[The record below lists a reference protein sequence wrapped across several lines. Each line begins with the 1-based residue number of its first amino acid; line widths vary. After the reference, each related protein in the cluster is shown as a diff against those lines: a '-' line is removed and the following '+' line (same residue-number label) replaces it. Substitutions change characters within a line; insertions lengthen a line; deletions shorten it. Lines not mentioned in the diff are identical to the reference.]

1 MVFRIKYVSHPHVG
15 DKWCIYPCYDFTH
28 GLCDSLENI
37 THSLCTLEFEIRR
50 DLYYWILEECEVFRP
65 QVWEYSRMN
74 LSNTVISKRKLM
86 QLVVDKH
93 VQGWDDPRLPTI
105 MGLRRKGYTATAI
118 NRFCD
123 LMSVTRRGN
132 ENFVNISLL
141 ENCLRQELDITS
153 DRAMGVVDPV
163 VLRLTNLTGPLVF
176 QAPLQPKNTVKG
188 NYQVT
193 LTPTVYVERK
203 DIKDNDKEQFG
214 ILEGRHVGLKY
225 AGQVLIKEII
235 RKEGKVVEVVGEH
248 VGQRTEKAKGF
259 MHWISPVDSIDCTLR
274 LFDNII
280 SAYNPNESKNL
291 IDIINPN
298 SLTLIKN
305 AKVNKAAV

>member
-1 MVFRIKYVSHPHVG
+1 MRMGMYKEGEVMLRLKIDYASKNTTLRDPVVYRIKYVSHPHVG

-50 DLYYWILEECEVFRP
+50 DLYYWILEECEVYRP

-86 QLVVDKH
+86 QLVVEKH
-93 VQGWDDPRLPTI
+93 VTGWDDPRLPTI

-132 ENFVNISLL
+132 ENFVNISIL

-153 DRAMGVVDPV
+153 NRAMGVLDPV
-163 VLRLTNLTGPLVF
+163 PLTLTNITETLVF
-176 QAPLQPKNTVKG
+176 DAP
-188 NYQVT
+188 
-193 LTPTVYVERK
+193 
-203 DIKDNDKEQFG
+203 I
-214 ILEGRHVGLKY
+214 
-225 AGQVLIKEII
+225 
-235 RKEGKVVEVVGEH
+235 
-248 VGQRTEKAKGF
+248 
-259 MHWISPVDSIDCTLR
+259 
-274 LFDNII
+274 
-280 SAYNPNESKNL
+280 
-291 IDIINPN
+291 
-298 SLTLIKN
+298 
-305 AKVNKAAV
+305 